1 MLRCWCDESGT
12 RKPGVVRCR
21 NHFAALWRM
30 WLQAAAA
37 ELVQD
42 MFLVTFIDDSGPGL
56 HGMWLAFLSG
66 TPIAGS
72 VPDVFGWV

>member
-1 MLRCWCDESGT
+1 
-12 RKPGVVRCR
+12 
-21 NHFAALWRM
+21 M